1 MVAHCGNRQPTTP
14 EKDPIESTKRQTA
27 RSDRL
32 GVQFPP
38 ALQDLKDIKA
48 RAMEGEAEAQR
59 LLALIYELGLSGEV
73 DGSEAAEWYMRAAL
87 RGLVAA
93 QFQLA
98 RLYVEGRGVPQDYV
112 SGYVW
117 MTLAGR
123 AGHETARTLLPI
135 LAQWMSNQE
144 LAEANERV
152 AALRK
157 TESKG

>member
-1 MVAHCGNRQPTTP
+1 MVAQGKNRPVLPDNEADAYRRAERKSCLPPHVT
-14 EKDPIESTKRQTA
+14 S
-27 RSDRL
+27 L
-32 GVQFPP
+32 GT
-38 ALQDLKDIKA
+38 LEEIKA
-48 RAMEGEAEAQR
+48 RAIGGEAEAQR

-98 RLYVEGRGVPQDYV
+98 RLYVEGRGVPQDYM

-123 AGHETARTLLPI
+123 AGHETARTLLPM
-135 LAQWMSNQE
+135 LASLMSKQE
-144 LAEANERV
+144 LAEANERL

-157 TESKG
+157 TEIRG